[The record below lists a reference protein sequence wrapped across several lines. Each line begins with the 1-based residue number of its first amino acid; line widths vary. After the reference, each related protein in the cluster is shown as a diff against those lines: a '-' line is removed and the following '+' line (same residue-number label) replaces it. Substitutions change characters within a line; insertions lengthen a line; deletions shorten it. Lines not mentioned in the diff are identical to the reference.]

1 MTDSRSNASLLQP
14 YHSDALDLVNRV
26 CMAPMT
32 RGRADNAAHVPNETM
47 AAYYAQRATAGL
59 IVTEGTH
66 VSARANGWKNV
77 PGIYTAEQV
86 DGWKKVTDAVHAKG
100 GKIFCQLWHQ
110 GRISSP
116 ELLGGKL
123 PLAPSAM
130 TAKGVNAYID
140 GYVPSPVPEAMTID
154 DIKATVGEF
163 RHAAQSAGEAGFDGV
178 EIHGA
183 NGYLLH
189 QFLSTQ
195 SNQRTDE
202 YGGTIENRARFVF
215 EVIDAVHEVLPPER
229 VAIRLS
235 PSMSD
240 MQGITVNDRTGAQFE
255 YVVERLTE
263 KKLAYLHFLEP
274 MKPVDTI
281 PYAIS
286 KVAEHFRPLYK
297 GTLMINSGFS
307 FETGNQVIEE
317 GLADLVSFGRP
328 YISNP
333 DLVERFRAGTALAE
347 ADKATF
353 YTPGAEG
360 YTDYPTLQMAGAG
373 AASRDAR

>member
-1 MTDSRSNASLLQP
+1 MTSRRPWGS
-14 YHSDALDLVNRV
+14 
-26 CMAPMT
+26 
-32 RGRADNAAHVPNETM
+32 
-47 AAYYAQRATAGL
+47 
-59 IVTEGTH
+59 
-66 VSARANGWKNV
+66 
-77 PGIYTAEQV
+77 
-86 DGWKKVTDAVHAKG
+86 
-100 GKIFCQLWHQ
+100 
-110 GRISSP
+110 
-116 ELLGGKL
+116 
-123 PLAPSAM
+123 
-130 TAKGVNAYID
+130 
-140 GYVPSPVPEAMTID
+140 
-154 DIKATVGEF
+154 F
-163 RHAAQSAGEAGFDGV
+163 RHAAQSADQAGFDGV

-263 KKLAYLHFLEP
+263 KRLAYLHFLEP

-297 GTLMINSGFS
+297 GTLMMNSGFT
-307 FETGNQVIEE
+307 FETGNQILEK

-347 ADKATF
+347 ANKETF

-360 YTDYPTLQMAGAG
+360 YTDYPALQMAGAG

>member
-1 MTDSRSNASLLQP
+1 MTRSNAPLLQP
-14 YHSDALDLVNRV
+14 FHSDALNLANRV

-32 RGRADNAAHVPNETM
+32 RGRAENAAHVPTDLM
-47 AAYYAQRATAGL
+47 AEYYAQRATAGL

-66 VSARANGWKNV
+66 VSARACGWKNV

-86 DGWKKVTDAVHAKG
+86 AGWRKVTDAVHAAG

-154 DIKATVGEF
+154 DVKATVGEF
-163 RHAAQSAGEAGFDGV
+163 RHAAQCADQAGFDGV

-202 YGGTIENRARFVF
+202 YGGTIEDRARFVF
-215 EVIDAVHEVLPPER
+215 EVIDAVHEVLAPER

-240 MQGITVNDRTGAQFE
+240 MQGLTVNDRTGAQFE
-255 YVVERLTE
+255 YVVKGLTD

-274 MKPVDTI
+274 MKPVDAI
-281 PYAIS
+281 PYAIA
-286 KVAEHFRPLYK
+286 KVAEHFRPLYQ
-297 GTLMINSGFS
+297 GTLMINSGFT
-307 FETGNQVIEE
+307 FESGNEVIEK

-328 YISNP
+328 FISNP
-333 DLVERFRAGTALAE
+333 DLVERFREGAELAE
-347 ADKATF
+347 ADKETF
-353 YTPGAEG
+353 YTPGAKG
-360 YTDYPTLQMAGAG
+360 YADYAALGMSPVLQGAR
-373 AASRDAR
+373 A